1 MVESVND
8 FAEKMTPID
17 YSIRLGKDIFSVRCR
32 RMCNEEP
39 MQIDQMVL
47 NLERVKFS
55 LSELSN
61 RH

>member
-8 FAEKMTPID
+8 FAEKMTPAD
-17 YSIRLGKDIFSVRCR
+17 YSIRLGKEIFSVRCR
-32 RMCNEEP
+32 RMCNEES
-39 MQIDQMVL
+39 MQIDQMGLDLV
-47 NLERVKFS
+47 RAKFS